1 MGFNIH
7 KGLTGRSHK
16 PLEALGM
23 LRYIHYFNMPH
34 TQGFSKVT

>member
-16 PLEALGM
+16 PLEALG
-23 LRYIHYFNMPH
+23 IHYFNMPH